1 MANELLMTIDDVL
14 PTSERKCC
22 KSVW

>member
-1 MANELLMTIDDVL
+1 MANELLMTFDDVL

>member
-1 MANELLMTIDDVL
+1 MAKELLMTFDDVL

>member
-1 MANELLMTIDDVL
+1 MVNELLLTFDDVL